1 MEYKSTFTI
10 PSARIYMD
18 ELSSVEQDMVRLTFL
33 RYNRMKE
40 WYYNQSYNEK
50 YLGIPFAVDGKT
62 ETALLKE
69 HYRVLYGGKL
79 SDYYV
84 TSLFSSVNGMR
95 KSQKELLKLAEQER
109 MQRQENRREKADS
122 LKERLVRMQ
131 AGKDWLNAF
140 GRYLAG
146 KGTEPKAPS
155 VQKQGFTY
163 SSGKLF
169 YRGKKNQLVEA
180 EPFVYE
186 RELEKRIRQT
196 KARIAQ
202 IEDKIR
208 RTDEKAGRIPS
219 RITFGSKKQYKK
231 KDTLSLTGKELRA
244 WHQERDFARNRIVN
258 FSGRAVSPDG
268 NYLCK
273 YDAEGHTLEVTMIN
287 GEKIL
292 FHEVHFPYRGEEL
305 AQYLKE
311 RKGSVGYMM
320 ERKKDGNGR
329 EYLIFKA
336 ALTVKK
342 DYLNYSTSDGV
353 LAYDFNYDHIAWAD
367 VSSDGNLIKAGVIPF
382 TLDGLSSGHAKE
394 ILGVAVKKL
403 VSIAVDRK
411 KPIVRED
418 LDFVRKK
425 AQMEYREKRQNRK
438 LSALTYSKAIAMVE
452 ARAFREDTAVL
463 KVNPAYTSLIAK
475 VKYMKLKNLSI
486 HCAAAYVIGRRGMG
500 FLEKLHLTST
510 VLCQRHRKTAGEP
523 SLPMQKRQVL
533 PTFGRICLYGIN
545 GNNLMPMYITIT
557 KTIPCGKNPIPCN
570 KTL

>member
-131 AGKDWLNAF
+131 AGKDWLKAF

-155 VQKQGFTY
+155 VQKQGFTC

-196 KARIAQ
+196 KAHIAQ

-320 ERKKDGNGR
+320 ELKKDGNGR

-403 VSIAVDRK
+403 VSLAVDRK

-475 VKYMKLKNLSI
+475 VKYMKLKNLPI

-500 FLEKLHLTST
+500 FLEKLPSYLNCLVPKTQKNRWRT
-510 VLCQRHRKTAGEP
+510 VFTHAKKADSSYFRKNLPVWDKWKQFDANVHNYNENY
-523 SLPMQKRQVL
+523 SLWKESYSMQ
-533 PTFGRICLYGIN
+533 
-545 GNNLMPMYITIT
+545 
-557 KTIPCGKNPIPCN
+557 
-570 KTL
+570 

>member
-131 AGKDWLNAF
+131 AGKDWLKAF

-155 VQKQGFTY
+155 VQKQGFTC

-196 KARIAQ
+196 KAHIAQ

-231 KDTLSLTGKELRA
+231 KDTLSLTGKELRT

-403 VSIAVDRK
+403 VSLAVDRK

-475 VKYMKLKNLSI
+475 VKYMKLKNLPI

-500 FLEKLHLTST
+500 FLEKLPSYLNCLVPKTQKNRWRTVFTHAKKAGSSYFRKNLPVWDKWKQFDANVHNYNENYSLWKESYST
-510 VLCQRHRKTAGEP
+510 Q
-523 SLPMQKRQVL
+523 
-533 PTFGRICLYGIN
+533 
-545 GNNLMPMYITIT
+545 
-557 KTIPCGKNPIPCN
+557 
-570 KTL
+570 

>member
-131 AGKDWLNAF
+131 AGKDWLKAF

-155 VQKQGFTY
+155 VQKQGFTC

-196 KARIAQ
+196 KAHIAQ

-403 VSIAVDRK
+403 VSLAVDRK

-475 VKYMKLKNLSI
+475 VIYMKLKNLPI

-500 FLEKLHLTST
+500 FLEKLPSYLNCLVPKTQKNRWRT
-510 VLCQRHRKTAGEP
+510 VFTHAKKADSSYFRKNLPVWDKWKQFDANVHNYNENY
-523 SLPMQKRQVL
+523 SLWKESYSMQ
-533 PTFGRICLYGIN
+533 
-545 GNNLMPMYITIT
+545 
-557 KTIPCGKNPIPCN
+557 
-570 KTL
+570 

>member
-109 MQRQENRREKADS
+109 MQRQENRRKKADS

-131 AGKDWLNAF
+131 AGKDWLKAF

-155 VQKQGFTY
+155 VQKQGFTC

-196 KARIAQ
+196 KAHIAQ

-403 VSIAVDRK
+403 VSLAVDRK

-475 VKYMKLKNLSI
+475 VKYMKLKNLPI

-500 FLEKLHLTST
+500 FLEKLPSYLNCLVPKTQKNRWRT
-510 VLCQRHRKTAGEP
+510 VFTHAKKADSSYFRKNLPVWDKWKQFDANVHNYNENY
-523 SLPMQKRQVL
+523 SLWKESYSMQ
-533 PTFGRICLYGIN
+533 
-545 GNNLMPMYITIT
+545 
-557 KTIPCGKNPIPCN
+557 
-570 KTL
+570 

>member
-131 AGKDWLNAF
+131 AGKDWLKAF

-155 VQKQGFTY
+155 VQKQGFTC

-196 KARIAQ
+196 KAHIAQ

-329 EYLIFKA
+329 EYLIFKV

-403 VSIAVDRK
+403 VSLAVDRK

-475 VKYMKLKNLSI
+475 VKYMKLKNLPI

-500 FLEKLHLTST
+500 FLEKLPSYLNCLVPKTQKNRWRT
-510 VLCQRHRKTAGEP
+510 VFTHAKKADSSYFRKNLPVWDKWKQFDANVHNYNENY
-523 SLPMQKRQVL
+523 SLWKESYSMQ
-533 PTFGRICLYGIN
+533 
-545 GNNLMPMYITIT
+545 
-557 KTIPCGKNPIPCN
+557 
-570 KTL
+570 

>member
-95 KSQKELLKLAEQER
+95 KSQKKLLKLAEQER

-131 AGKDWLNAF
+131 AGKDWLKAF

-155 VQKQGFTY
+155 VQKQGFTC

-196 KARIAQ
+196 KAHIAQ

-403 VSIAVDRK
+403 VSLAVDRK

-475 VKYMKLKNLSI
+475 VKYMKLKNLPI

-500 FLEKLHLTST
+500 FLEKLPSYLNCLVPKTQKNRWRT
-510 VLCQRHRKTAGEP
+510 VFTHAKKADSSYFRKNLPVWDKWKQFDANVHNYNENY
-523 SLPMQKRQVL
+523 SLWKESYSMQ
-533 PTFGRICLYGIN
+533 
-545 GNNLMPMYITIT
+545 
-557 KTIPCGKNPIPCN
+557 
-570 KTL
+570 

>member
-10 PSARIYMD
+10 PSVRIYMD
-18 ELSSVEQDMVRLTFL
+18 ELSSAEQDMVRLTFL

-69 HYRVLYGGKL
+69 HYRALYGGKL
-79 SDYYV
+79 SDYYI

-95 KSQKELLKLAEQER
+95 KSQKELIKLAEQER

-122 LKERLVRMQ
+122 LKERLVWMQ
-131 AGKDWLNAF
+131 AGKDWLKAF

-146 KGTEPKAPS
+146 KGAEPKAPS
-155 VQKQGFTY
+155 VQEQGFTY
-163 SSGKLF
+163 SGGKLF
-169 YRGKKNQLVEA
+169 YRGKKNQLME
-180 EPFVYE
+180 EDPFVYE

-202 IEDKIR
+202 IGDKIR
-208 RTDEKAGRIPS
+208 RTDEEAGRIPS

-231 KDTLSLTGKELRA
+231 KDTLSLTGKDLEA

-273 YDAEGHTLEVTMIN
+273 YDPERHTLEVTMIN

-305 AQYLKE
+305 GQYLKD

-336 ALTVKK
+336 TLTVKK
-342 DYLNYSTSDGV
+342 ESLNHSTSDGV
-353 LAYDFNYDHIAWAD
+353 FAYDFNYDHIAWAD
-367 VSSDGNLIKAGVIPF
+367 VSSNGNLIKAGVIPF

-394 ILGVAVKKL
+394 VLGVAVKKL
-403 VSIAVDRK
+403 VALATDRR

-425 AQMEYREKRQNRK
+425 RQMEYREKRQNRK
-438 LSALTYSKAIAMVE
+438 LSAFIYSKAAAMVE
-452 ARAFREDTAVL
+452 ARAFREDTVVL

-500 FLEKLHLTST
+500 FSEKLPSYLNHLVPKTRKNRWRT
-510 VLCQRHRKTAGEP
+510 VFTHAKKAGSSYFRED
-523 SLPMQKRQVL
+523 LPVWDKWKQFDANVHNYNENYALWKESYSMQ
-533 PTFGRICLYGIN
+533 
-545 GNNLMPMYITIT
+545 
-557 KTIPCGKNPIPCN
+557 
-570 KTL
+570 

>member
-10 PSARIYMD
+10 PSVRIYMD
-18 ELSSVEQDMVRLTFL
+18 ELSSAERDMVRLTFV

-95 KSQKELLKLAEQER
+95 KSQKELLKLAELER
-109 MQRQENRREKADS
+109 MQRQENRREKVDS
-122 LKERLVRMQ
+122 LKERLIRMQ
-131 AGKDWLNAF
+131 AGKDWLKAF
-140 GRYLAG
+140 GRCLVG
-146 KGTEPKAPS
+146 KGAEPKAPS

-163 SSGKLF
+163 SGGRLF
-169 YRGKKNQLVEA
+169 HRGKKNQLIEE

-208 RTDEKAGRIPS
+208 RTEEISDIPS

-231 KDTLSLTGKELRA
+231 KDTLSLTGKDLEA

-273 YDAEGHTLEVTMIN
+273 YDPERHTLEVTMIN

-305 AQYLKE
+305 EQYLKDQ
-311 RKGSVGYMM
+311 KGSIGYTM
-320 ERKKDGNGR
+320 ERKKDGHGR

-336 ALTVKK
+336 TLTVKK
-342 DYLNYSTSDGV
+342 ENLNHSTSDGV

-367 VSSDGNLIKAGVIPF
+367 VSPDGNLIKAGVIPF

-394 ILGVAVKKL
+394 VLGTAVKKL
-403 VSIAVDRK
+403 VALAVDRK

-418 LDFVRKK
+418 LGFVRKK
-425 AQMEYREKRQNRK
+425 AQMEYHDKERNRK
-438 LSALTYSKAIAMVE
+438 LSALIYSKAIAMVE
-452 ARAFREDTAVL
+452 ARAFWEDTAVL

-500 FLEKLHLTST
+500 FSEKLPSYLNKLVPKT
-510 VLCQRHRKTAGEP
+510 RKNRWRTIFTHAKKAGSSYFREN
-523 SLPMQKRQVL
+523 LPVWDKWKQFDAHVHNYNENYTLWKESYSMQ
-533 PTFGRICLYGIN
+533 
-545 GNNLMPMYITIT
+545 
-557 KTIPCGKNPIPCN
+557 
-570 KTL
+570 

>member
-69 HYRVLYGGKL
+69 HYCVLYGGKL

-131 AGKDWLNAF
+131 AGKDWLKAF

-155 VQKQGFTY
+155 VQKQGFTC

-196 KARIAQ
+196 KAHIAQ

-403 VSIAVDRK
+403 VSLAVDRK

-475 VKYMKLKNLSI
+475 VKYMKLKNLPI

-500 FLEKLHLTST
+500 FLEKLPSYLNCLVPKTQKNRWRT
-510 VLCQRHRKTAGEP
+510 VFTHAKKADSSYFRKNLPVWDKWKQFDANVHNYNENY
-523 SLPMQKRQVL
+523 SLWKESYSMQ
-533 PTFGRICLYGIN
+533 
-545 GNNLMPMYITIT
+545 
-557 KTIPCGKNPIPCN
+557 
-570 KTL
+570 

>member
-131 AGKDWLNAF
+131 AGKDWLKAF

-155 VQKQGFTY
+155 VQKQGFTC

-196 KARIAQ
+196 KAHIAQ

-219 RITFGSKKQYKK
+219 HITFGSKKQYKK

-403 VSIAVDRK
+403 VSLAVDRK

-475 VKYMKLKNLSI
+475 VKYMKLKNLPI

-500 FLEKLHLTST
+500 FLEKLPSYLNCLVPKTQKNRWRT
-510 VLCQRHRKTAGEP
+510 VFTHAKKADSSYFRKNLPVWDKWKQFDANVHNYNENY
-523 SLPMQKRQVL
+523 SLWKESYSMQ
-533 PTFGRICLYGIN
+533 
-545 GNNLMPMYITIT
+545 
-557 KTIPCGKNPIPCN
+557 
-570 KTL
+570 

>member
-10 PSARIYMD
+10 PSTRVYMD
-18 ELSSVEQDMVRLTFL
+18 ELSSAEQDAVLLTFF

-69 HYRVLYGGKL
+69 HYRELYGGKL

-109 MQRQENRREKADS
+109 TQRQENRKEKVDS

-131 AGKDWLNAF
+131 SGKDWLKAF
-140 GRYLAG
+140 GRCLAG
-146 KGTEPKAPS
+146 KGDQPEAPS
-155 VQKQGFTY
+155 AQKQGFTY
-163 SSGKLF
+163 SNGKLF
-169 YRGKKNQLVEA
+169 RRGKKNRLIE
-180 EPFVYE
+180 ESPFVYE
-186 RELEKRIRQT
+186 RELEKRIRRT

-202 IEDKIR
+202 IEDKVR
-208 RTDEKAGRIPS
+208 RTEEKASNIPS
-219 RITFGSKKQYKK
+219 RITFGSKGQYRK
-231 KDTLSLTGKELRA
+231 KDTLSLKGKALKA

-258 FSGRAVSPDG
+258 FSGRAVSKDG

-273 YDAEGHTLEVTMIN
+273 YDPEGRTLEVKMI
-287 GEKIL
+287 GGKKVL
-292 FHEVHFPYRGEEL
+292 FHEVRFPYRGEEL
-305 AQYLKE
+305 EQYLKE
-311 RKGSVGYMM
+311 RKGSVGYTM
-320 ERKKDGNGR
+320 ERKKDGDGK
-329 EYLIFKA
+329 EYLIFKVT
-336 ALTVKK
+336 LTVKK
-342 DYLNYSTSDGV
+342 ENLNYSTSDGV

-394 ILGVAVKKL
+394 VLGAVVKRL
-403 VSIAVDRK
+403 VSLATDRK

-418 LDFVRKK
+418 LDFVKKK
-425 AQMEYREKRQNRK
+425 AQMEYQDKKRNRK
-438 LSALTYSKAIAMVE
+438 LSALIYSKSIAMVE

-463 KVNPAYTSLIAK
+463 KVNPVYTSFIAK

-486 HCAAAYVIGRRGMG
+486 HCAAAYVIGRRGIG
-500 FLEKLHLTST
+500 FSEKL
-510 VLCQRHRKTAGEP
+510 P
-523 SLPMQKRQVL
+523 S
-533 PTFGRICLYGIN
+533 YIN
-545 GNNLMPMYITIT
+545 GLVPKTRKNRWKTVYAHAKKAGPSYFRENLPVWDKW
-557 KTIPCGKNPIPCN
+557 KTFDADVRNYNENYSLWKGSYSMQ
-570 KTL
+570 

>member
-131 AGKDWLNAF
+131 AGKDWLKAF

-155 VQKQGFTY
+155 VQKQGFSY
-163 SSGKLF
+163 SGGKLF
-169 YRGKKNQLVEA
+169 YRGKKNQLME
-180 EPFVYE
+180 EDPFVYE

-231 KDTLSLTGKELRA
+231 KDTLSLTG
-244 WHQERDFARNRIVN
+244 
-258 FSGRAVSPDG
+258 
-268 NYLCK
+268 
-273 YDAEGHTLEVTMIN
+273 
-287 GEKIL
+287 
-292 FHEVHFPYRGEEL
+292 
-305 AQYLKE
+305 
-311 RKGSVGYMM
+311 
-320 ERKKDGNGR
+320 
-329 EYLIFKA
+329 
-336 ALTVKK
+336 
-342 DYLNYSTSDGV
+342 YLNYSTSDGV

-403 VSIAVDRK
+403 VSLAVDRK

-500 FLEKLHLTST
+500 FLEKLPSYLNCLVPKTQKNRWRT
-510 VLCQRHRKTAGEP
+510 VFTHAKKAGPSYFRKNLPVWDKWKQFDANVHNYNENY
-523 SLPMQKRQVL
+523 SLWKESYSMQ
-533 PTFGRICLYGIN
+533 
-545 GNNLMPMYITIT
+545 
-557 KTIPCGKNPIPCN
+557 
-570 KTL
+570 

>member
-131 AGKDWLNAF
+131 AGKDWLKAF

-155 VQKQGFTY
+155 VQKQGFTC

-196 KARIAQ
+196 KAHIAQ

-403 VSIAVDRK
+403 VSLAVDR

-475 VKYMKLKNLSI
+475 VKYMKLKNLPI

-500 FLEKLHLTST
+500 FLEKLPSYLNCLVPKTQKNRWRT
-510 VLCQRHRKTAGEP
+510 VFTHAKKADSSYFRKNLPVWDKWKQFDANVHNYNENY
-523 SLPMQKRQVL
+523 SLWKESYSMQ
-533 PTFGRICLYGIN
+533 
-545 GNNLMPMYITIT
+545 
-557 KTIPCGKNPIPCN
+557 
-570 KTL
+570 

>member
-50 YLGIPFAVDGKT
+50 YLGIPFAVVGKT

-109 MQRQENRREKADS
+109 MQRQENRREKVDS
-122 LKERLVRMQ
+122 LKERLVWMQ
-131 AGKDWLNAF
+131 AGKDWLKAF

-273 YDAEGHTLEVTMIN
+273 YDAEGHTLEITMIN

-342 DYLNYSTSDGV
+342 DNLNYSTSDGV

-403 VSIAVDRK
+403 VSLAVDRK

-425 AQMEYREKRQNRK
+425 AQMEYREKRQNQK

-500 FLEKLHLTST
+500 FLENLPSYLNCLVPKTQKNRWRT
-510 VLCQRHRKTAGEP
+510 VFIHAKKAGPSYFRKNLPVWDKWKQFDANVHNYNENY
-523 SLPMQKRQVL
+523 SL
-533 PTFGRICLYGIN
+533 
-545 GNNLMPMYITIT
+545 
-557 KTIPCGKNPIPCN
+557 
-570 KTL
+570 

>member
-10 PSARIYMD
+10 PSVRIYMD
-18 ELSSVEQDMVRLTFL
+18 ELSSAEQDMVRLTFL

-69 HYRVLYGGKL
+69 HYRALYGGKL
-79 SDYYV
+79 SDYYI

-95 KSQKELLKLAEQER
+95 KSQKELIKLAEQER

-122 LKERLVRMQ
+122 LKERLVWMQ
-131 AGKDWLNAF
+131 AGKDWLKAF

-146 KGTEPKAPS
+146 KGAEPKAPS
-155 VQKQGFTY
+155 VQEQGFTY
-163 SSGKLF
+163 SGGKLF
-169 YRGKKNQLVEA
+169 YRGKKNQLME
-180 EPFVYE
+180 EDPFVYE

-202 IEDKIR
+202 IGDKIR
-208 RTDEKAGRIPS
+208 RDP
-219 RITFGSKKQYKK
+219 
-231 KDTLSLTGKELRA
+231 
-244 WHQERDFARNRIVN
+244 ER
-258 FSGRAVSPDG
+258 
-268 NYLCK
+268 
-273 YDAEGHTLEVTMIN
+273 HTLEVTMIN

-305 AQYLKE
+305 GQYLKD

-336 ALTVKK
+336 TLTVKK
-342 DYLNYSTSDGV
+342 ESLNHSTSDGV
-353 LAYDFNYDHIAWAD
+353 FAYDFNYDHIAWAD
-367 VSSDGNLIKAGVIPF
+367 VSSNGNLIKAGVIPF

-394 ILGVAVKKL
+394 VLGVAVKKL
-403 VSIAVDRK
+403 VALATDRR

-425 AQMEYREKRQNRK
+425 RQMEYREKRQNRK
-438 LSALTYSKAIAMVE
+438 LSALIYSKAAAMVE
-452 ARAFREDTAVL
+452 ARAFREDTVVL

-500 FLEKLHLTST
+500 FSEKLPSYLNHLVPKTRKNRWRT
-510 VLCQRHRKTAGEP
+510 VFTHAKKAGSSYFRED
-523 SLPMQKRQVL
+523 LPVWDKWKQFDANVHNYNENYALWKESYSMQ
-533 PTFGRICLYGIN
+533 
-545 GNNLMPMYITIT
+545 
-557 KTIPCGKNPIPCN
+557 
-570 KTL
+570 

>member
-1 MEYKSTFTI
+1 
-10 PSARIYMD
+10 
-18 ELSSVEQDMVRLTFL
+18 
-33 RYNRMKE
+33 
-40 WYYNQSYNEK
+40 
-50 YLGIPFAVDGKT
+50 
-62 ETALLKE
+62 
-69 HYRVLYGGKL
+69 
-79 SDYYV
+79 
-84 TSLFSSVNGMR
+84 
-95 KSQKELLKLAEQER
+95 

-131 AGKDWLNAF
+131 AGKDWLKAF

-196 KARIAQ
+196 KAHIAQ

-219 RITFGSKKQYKK
+219 RITFGSEKQYKK

-342 DYLNYSTSDGV
+342 DNLNYSTSDGV

-394 ILGVAVKKL
+394 ILGTAVKKL
-403 VSIAVDRK
+403 VALATDRK

-425 AQMEYREKRQNRK
+425 AQMEY
-438 LSALTYSKAIAMVE
+438 
-452 ARAFREDTAVL
+452 REDTAVL

-500 FLEKLHLTST
+500 FLEKLPSYLNCLVPKTQKNRWRT
-510 VLCQRHRKTAGEP
+510 VFTHAKKAGPSYFRKNLPVWDKWKQFDANVHNYNENY
-523 SLPMQKRQVL
+523 SLWKESYSMQ
-533 PTFGRICLYGIN
+533 
-545 GNNLMPMYITIT
+545 
-557 KTIPCGKNPIPCN
+557 
-570 KTL
+570 

>member
-131 AGKDWLNAF
+131 AGKDWLKAF

-155 VQKQGFTY
+155 VQKQGFTC

-196 KARIAQ
+196 KAHIAQ

-403 VSIAVDRK
+403 GSLAVDRK

-475 VKYMKLKNLSI
+475 VKYMKLKNLPI

-500 FLEKLHLTST
+500 FLEKLPSYLNCLVPKTQKNRWRT
-510 VLCQRHRKTAGEP
+510 VFTHAKKADSSYFRKNLPVWDKWKQFDANVHNYNENY
-523 SLPMQKRQVL
+523 SLWKESYSMQ
-533 PTFGRICLYGIN
+533 
-545 GNNLMPMYITIT
+545 
-557 KTIPCGKNPIPCN
+557 
-570 KTL
+570 

>member
-131 AGKDWLNAF
+131 AGKDWLKAF

-155 VQKQGFTY
+155 VQKQGFTC

-196 KARIAQ
+196 KAHIAQ

-367 VSSDGNLIKAGVIPF
+367 VSSDGNLIKAGAIPF

-403 VSIAVDRK
+403 VSLAVDRK

-475 VKYMKLKNLSI
+475 VKYMKLKNLPI

-500 FLEKLHLTST
+500 FLEKLPSYLNCLVPKTQKNRWRT
-510 VLCQRHRKTAGEP
+510 VFTHAKKADSSYFRKNLPVWDKWKQFDANVHNYNENY
-523 SLPMQKRQVL
+523 SLWKESYSMQ
-533 PTFGRICLYGIN
+533 
-545 GNNLMPMYITIT
+545 
-557 KTIPCGKNPIPCN
+557 
-570 KTL
+570 

>member
-131 AGKDWLNAF
+131 AGKDWLKAF

-155 VQKQGFTY
+155 VQKQGFTC

-196 KARIAQ
+196 KAHIAQ

-475 VKYMKLKNLSI
+475 VKYMKLKNLPI

-500 FLEKLHLTST
+500 FLEKLPSYLNCLVPKTQKNRWRT
-510 VLCQRHRKTAGEP
+510 VFTHAKKADSSYFRKNLPVWDKWKQFDANVHNYNENY
-523 SLPMQKRQVL
+523 SLWKESYSMQ
-533 PTFGRICLYGIN
+533 
-545 GNNLMPMYITIT
+545 
-557 KTIPCGKNPIPCN
+557 
-570 KTL
+570 

>member
-131 AGKDWLNAF
+131 AGKDWLKAF

-146 KGTEPKAPS
+146 KGTEPKASS
-155 VQKQGFTY
+155 VQKQGFTC

-196 KARIAQ
+196 KAHIAQ

-403 VSIAVDRK
+403 VSLAVDRK

-475 VKYMKLKNLSI
+475 VKYMKLKNLPI

-500 FLEKLHLTST
+500 FLEKLPSYLNCLVPKTQKNRWRT
-510 VLCQRHRKTAGEP
+510 VFTHAKKADSSYFRKNLPVWDKWKQFDANVHNYNENY
-523 SLPMQKRQVL
+523 SLWKESYSMQ
-533 PTFGRICLYGIN
+533 
-545 GNNLMPMYITIT
+545 
-557 KTIPCGKNPIPCN
+557 
-570 KTL
+570 

>member
-1 MEYKSTFTI
+1 MGGILLGKEQSQKPRLYKS
-10 PSARIYMD
+10 RD
-18 ELSSVEQDMVRLTFL
+18 
-33 RYNRMKE
+33 
-40 WYYNQSYNEK
+40 
-50 YLGIPFAVDGKT
+50 
-62 ETALLKE
+62 
-69 HYRVLYGGKL
+69 
-79 SDYYV
+79 
-84 TSLFSSVNGMR
+84 SLI
-95 KSQKELLKLAEQER
+95 LAE
-109 MQRQENRREKADS
+109 
-122 LKERLVRMQ
+122 
-131 AGKDWLNAF
+131 
-140 GRYLAG
+140 
-146 KGTEPKAPS
+146 
-155 VQKQGFTY
+155 
-163 SSGKLF
+163 
-169 YRGKKNQLVEA
+169 
-180 EPFVYE
+180 
-186 RELEKRIRQT
+186 
-196 KARIAQ
+196 
-202 IEDKIR
+202 
-208 RTDEKAGRIPS
+208 
-219 RITFGSKKQYKK
+219 
-231 KDTLSLTGKELRA
+231 
-244 WHQERDFARNRIVN
+244 N
-258 FSGRAVSPDG
+258 FSIVGKRTNSW
-268 NYLCK
+268 K
-273 YDAEGHTLEVTMIN
+273 
-287 GEKIL
+287 KIL

-382 TLDGLSSGHAKE
+382 TLDGLSSSHAKE

-403 VSIAVDRK
+403 VSLAVDRK

-500 FLEKLHLTST
+500 FLEKLPSYLNCLVPKTQKNRWRT
-510 VLCQRHRKTAGEP
+510 VFTHAKKAGPSYFRKNLPVWDKWKQFDANVHNYNENY
-523 SLPMQKRQVL
+523 SLWKESYSMQ
-533 PTFGRICLYGIN
+533 
-545 GNNLMPMYITIT
+545 
-557 KTIPCGKNPIPCN
+557 
-570 KTL
+570 

>member
-18 ELSSVEQDMVRLTFL
+18 ELSSAEQDMVRLTFL
-33 RYNRMKE
+33 RYNHMKE

-131 AGKDWLNAF
+131 AGKDWLKAF
-140 GRYLAG
+140 GRHLAG
-146 KGTEPKAPS
+146 KGAEPKAPS

-163 SSGKLF
+163 SGGKLF
-169 YRGKKNQLVEA
+169 YRGKKNQLIEV

-208 RTDEKAGRIPS
+208 RTEEKAGRIPS

-231 KDTLSLTGKELRA
+231 KDTLSLTGKNLEA

-258 FSGRAVSPDG
+258 FSGRAVSPNG

-273 YDAEGHTLEVTMIN
+273 YDPERHTLEVTMIN

-305 AQYLKE
+305 EQYLKD
-311 RKGSVGYMM
+311 RKGSVGYTM

-336 ALTVKK
+336 TLTVKK
-342 DYLNYSTSDGV
+342 EKLNHSTSDGV
-353 LAYDFNYDHIAWAD
+353 LSYDFNYDHIAWAD
-367 VSSDGNLIKAGVIPF
+367 VSPDGNLIKAGVIPF

-394 ILGVAVKKL
+394 VLGTAVKKL
-403 VSIAVDRK
+403 VSLAVDRK
-411 KPIVRED
+411 KPIVREE

-425 AQMEYREKRQNRK
+425 AQMEYREHKQNQK
-438 LSALTYSKAIAMVE
+438 LSALIYSKAITMVE
-452 ARAFREDTAVL
+452 ARAFREDIAVL

-500 FLEKLHLTST
+500 FSEKLPSYLNKLVPETRKNRWRTIFTHAKKAGSSYFRENLPVWNKWKQFDADVRRYREDFPVWKEHCATS
-510 VLCQRHRKTAGEP
+510 
-523 SLPMQKRQVL
+523 
-533 PTFGRICLYGIN
+533 
-545 GNNLMPMYITIT
+545 
-557 KTIPCGKNPIPCN
+557 
-570 KTL
+570 